1 LDKYIKNCRALL
13 EKITTQYDANWIAFS
28 GGLDSSI
35 LGQIKK
41 DRDLNA
47 LTIIAKDFIGTD
59 LSYSQIVGKH
69 IGIPLELKYVSID
82 EMLDAIK
89 GTIKILKNFNDI
101 EIRNSIVS
109 YIYLNALKKKNITKI
124 ITGDGADEIFA
135 GYNFLVKKDH
145 DELQKELKRMKK
157 IMHFTSQKIANELGI
172 SVQMPFIDES
182 IIKFVETLPVNLL
195 VNQNNDIKIGILILR
210 KAFENDLPSSVIW
223 RKKTPMQDG
232 SGTVGLIKM
241 FDSVITD
248 DIFKEKTKKIK
259 SEDNVT
265 IRTKESL
272 QYYEFYKENFKI
284 PECTNGNNQCSDCN
298 AEIVSIQN
306 FAGCVE
312 GFQSKVNFYIFLAF
326 LQRSFYIHYNKNNIF
341 HHHAHE

>member
-1 LDKYIKNCRALL
+1 MSESTENIRLLL
-13 EKITTQYDANWIAFS
+13 EEITMQCDANWIAFS

-35 LGQIKK
+35 LAQIKK
-41 DRDLNA
+41 KSGLNA
-47 LTIIAKDFIGTD
+47 ITIIAKDFLASD
-59 LSYSQIVGKH
+59 LQYSQIVAKH
-69 IGIPLELKYVSID
+69 IGIPLELKYVNID
-82 EMLDAIK
+82 EMLSAVEN
-89 GTIKILKNFNDI
+89 TIKILKNFNDI

-109 YIYLNALKKKNITKI
+109 YLYLNELKEKSVTKV

-135 GYNFLVKKDH
+135 GYNFLIKKDH
-145 DELQKELKRMKK
+145 SELKDELKRLKD

-195 VNQNNDIKIGILILR
+195 VNQNDGIKFGKWILR

-223 RKKTPMQDG
+223 REKTPMQDG

-259 SEDNVT
+259 SDDNVT

-272 QYYEFYKENFKI
+272 HYYEFYKENFKI

-298 AEIVSIQN
+298 AEIVN
-306 FAGCVE
+306 N
-312 GFQSKVNFYIFLAF
+312 SKFCGMCGKFPI
-326 LQRSFYIHYNKNNIF
+326 
-341 HHHAHE
+341 